1 MSSASTPDPM
11 TAEAASRLM
20 EFARACK
27 AATRIV
33 SMYPPSHPA
42 IQAAL
47 ERMVAAGSDATNTGA
62 FSMTVLPDALLVEG
76 RGLPKPDAAVTD
88 LAALLH
94 QHQIGELS
102 LLAPLTAGAWHLL
115 LSLLATTPE
124 DVRREGGVARAWQSA
139 GGGPIE
145 IREIDYAE
153 VLKDRTEGTGIDA
166 SWDELIASCLTGDV
180 RGALD
185 EKALASLLEIARDPQ
200 RLGEFINRL
209 QERAR
214 AMGLA
219 SDLQKQSLRKLLQG
233 LANYAAQ
240 VNPDEFDAVMNN
252 VAEGTTRLTA
262 ELLLALLGGP
272 GATPADAGADA
283 PAAAGAEMGVDLGGE
298 LGSRFTEEMLG
309 AFVAENVVRDRG
321 ATSRLAEAFNALAT
335 DDPQRR
341 TALALAEERVSMSPL
356 GADPQFNDIWANA
369 MSLLMSYTDA
379 DYVPD
384 EYDRELTSAREMAVE
399 VEQVSDDPPDRIA
412 AWLSTVADDD
422 LRALDQQMLVD
433 LLRLEDRPEAWASVL
448 ELAVTRLEQLVLV
461 GDLRLAGDLA
471 EAIAGCAHDTRS
483 PFAGQATAAIDRLAG
498 GPLIKHL
505 MLFMRQAADTEIPLL
520 DRFCAAMGPVLVA
533 PLAAALAAEESR
545 LAVRRVKDVLIGF
558 GDAARAPARAL
569 RNSTNPAVR
578 RAAIEVLRAVGGE
591 DALPDLRTLLEDADP
606 HVQREALRAIVHIGT
621 DDAYAILE
629 EALKAGEP
637 RTREA
642 IMHTLGSLHDER
654 AAPLLAHILRQSDY
668 RGAAEAAYL
677 SAIEALGRSGAHPQ
691 GIESLRE
698 VLHRGE
704 WWAPGRTSRIRTAA
718 AMALHATASPAGTAA
733 LQDAS
738 TNGSR
743 GVRAAAARAMSMPR
757 RTPPAGGTE

>member
-1 MSSASTPDPM
+1 M
-11 TAEAASRLM
+11 TVEAASRLV

-27 AATRIV
+27 AAARVV

-42 IQAAL
+42 IQSAL
-47 ERMVAAGSDATNTGA
+47 DRMVAAGSEATSRGA
-62 FSMTVLPDALLVEG
+62 FTMTVLPDTMMVDG
-76 RGLPKPDAAVTD
+76 RGLPKADGAVTD
-88 LAALLH
+88 LALLLH
-94 QHQIGELS
+94 RHQIGELT
-102 LLAPLTAGAWHLL
+102 LLAPLTAGAWHML
-115 LSLLATTPE
+115 LSLLAMPPE
-124 DVRREGGVARAWQSA
+124 DVRREGGVTRAWQLA
-139 GGGPIE
+139 GGGPVE

-153 VLKDRTEGTGIDA
+153 VLKERIEGTGVDA
-166 SWDELIASCLTGDV
+166 TWDELIASCLTGDM

-185 EKALASLLEIARDPQ
+185 EKTLASLLEIARDPQ
-200 RLGEFINRL
+200 RLGEFMNRL

-214 AMGLA
+214 AMGVP
-219 SDLQKQSLRKLLQG
+219 SELQKQSLRKLLQG
-233 LANYAAQ
+233 LANYAAH
-240 VNPDEFDAVMNN
+240 VNPDEFDALMNN

-262 ELLLALLGGP
+262 ELLLSLLGGP
-272 GATPADAGADA
+272 APSPADVAGTDPQTAEAADDL
-283 PAAAGAEMGVDLGGE
+283 GVDLGGE
-298 LGSRFTEEMLG
+298 LRSRFTEEMLG

-321 ATSRLAEAFNALAT
+321 ATTRLAEAFNALAT
-335 DDPQRR
+335 DDPRRR

-356 GADPQFNDIWANA
+356 GSDPQFNDIWANA

-412 AWLSTVADDD
+412 AWLSTVGDDD

-433 LLRLEDRPEAWASVL
+433 LLHLEDRPDAWTSVL

-471 EAIAGCAHDTRS
+471 GAIAGTARDPHS
-483 PFAGQATAAIDRLAG
+483 PFAGQAAGAIDRLAG
-498 GPLIKHL
+498 GPLIKNL
-505 MLFMRQAADTEIPLL
+505 MLFMRQAEDTEIPLL
-520 DRFCAAMGPVLVA
+520 DRLCQAMGPVLVA

-558 GDAARAPARAL
+558 GDAARAPAKAL

-578 RAAIEVLRAVGGE
+578 RAAIELLRAVGGE

-606 HVQREALRAIVHIGT
+606 HVQREALRAIIHIGS
-621 DDAYAILE
+621 DDAFAMLE
-629 EALKAGEP
+629 EVLKGGDP

-654 AAPLLAHILRQSDY
+654 AAPLLVHILRQFDH
-668 RGAAEAAYL
+668 RGAAEAAYC
-677 SAIEALGRSGAHPQ
+677 SAIEALGRSGAHPE
-691 GIESLRE
+691 GIEALRD

-704 WWAPGRTSRIRTAA
+704 WWAPGRTARIRAVA
-718 AMALHATASPAGTAA
+718 AMALHATASAAGDAA

-738 TNGSR
+738 INGSR
-743 GVRAAAARAMSMPR
+743 GVRAAATRAMSTPR
-757 RTPPAGGTE
+757 RTSPAGGTE